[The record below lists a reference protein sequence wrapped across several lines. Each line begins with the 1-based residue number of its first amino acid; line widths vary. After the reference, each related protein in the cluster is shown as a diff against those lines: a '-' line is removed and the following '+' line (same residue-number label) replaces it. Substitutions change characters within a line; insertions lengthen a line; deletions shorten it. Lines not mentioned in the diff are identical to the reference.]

1 MKNIQKLIVDYQSL
15 VMPILLLVLFSFSWR
30 FLVPRFNQAKD
41 LYDGIQKDKQK
52 IITLQAKVSELK
64 TLNEFELSE
73 KSEVLLSAIPSE
85 KNVVGTMMSI
95 EKTAEENGVQIGGIS
110 VSPGE
115 IATQSAQKSSLE
127 ELEFDLSVK
136 GEIERFVDYL
146 KAVSE
151 TLPLVN
157 VQNIEISLVDNR
169 QAEVSCVL
177 KGYYAGLPV
186 SIGRIDAPVAKL
198 SAKEESLL
206 GQIRQYRIYEAE
218 TFEPSPGGKT
228 NPFTY

>member
-1 MKNIQKLIVDYQSL
+1 M
-15 VMPILLLVLFSFSWR
+15 
-30 FLVPRFNQAKD
+30 PRFNQARD
-41 LYDGIQKDKQK
+41 LYEDIQKDKQK
-52 IITLQAKVSELK
+52 IASLEAKVSELK

-85 KNVVGTMMSI
+85 KNVAGAMISI
-95 EKTAEENGVQIGGIS
+95 EKTAEENGVQIRSIS

-115 IATQSAQKSSLE
+115 IATQSAKKITLE
-127 ELEFDLSVK
+127 EMGFEMKIK
-136 GEIERFVDYL
+136 GDIERFIAYL

-151 TLPLVN
+151 TLPLIN
-157 VQNIEISLVDNR
+157 VQNIKIGLVDNR

-177 KGYYAGLPV
+177 IGYYAGLPV
-186 SIGRIDAPVAKL
+186 SLGRIDAPVAKL
-198 SAKEESLL
+198 SAKDVTLL
-206 GQIRQYRIYEAE
+206 EQIRQFRVYEAE